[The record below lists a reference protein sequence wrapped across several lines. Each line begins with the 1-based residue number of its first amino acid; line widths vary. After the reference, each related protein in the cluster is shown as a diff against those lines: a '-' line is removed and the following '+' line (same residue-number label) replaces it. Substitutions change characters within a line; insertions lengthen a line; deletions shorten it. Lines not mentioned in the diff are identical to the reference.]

1 MREFLHF
8 LFVLGL
14 IFAGLLI
21 SHFSVLG
28 SVAFAFLV
36 LGWYTT
42 RLYYRLKGN

>member
-1 MREFLHF
+1 MRRFLHF

-21 SHFSVLG
+21 SHYTVVG

-36 LGWYTT
+36 LGSYST
-42 RLYYRLKGN
+42 RLFYKLKG